1 MLRTEI
7 GDYDFTAL
15 LHEFYKKNEGK
26 NANNADF
33 EKMAYT
39 KVPPPKNGEPPINL
53 VSFFS
58 QWVNS
63 TGIPEFKLEFIVYRT
78 RKGFKVVGRIHQ
90 DLDTF
95 RMPVEIKVETEGN
108 PETKRGLVEGTT
120 GLLEI

>member
-1 MLRTEI
+1 MTCATI
-7 GDYDFTAL
+7 
-15 LHEFYKKNEGK
+15 
-26 NANNADF
+26 ADF

-39 KVPPPKNGEPPINL
+39 KVPPPKKGEPPINL

-95 RMPVEIKVETEGN
+95 RMPVELRVDTEGN
-108 PETKRGLVEGTT
+108 PEYKKILEHVSPIAPGQTVLVRPWPTP
-120 GLLEI
+120 